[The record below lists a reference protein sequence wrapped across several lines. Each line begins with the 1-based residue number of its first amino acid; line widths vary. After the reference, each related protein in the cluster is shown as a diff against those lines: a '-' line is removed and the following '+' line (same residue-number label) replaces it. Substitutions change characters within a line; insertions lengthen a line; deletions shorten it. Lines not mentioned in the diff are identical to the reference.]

1 MLRKWIV
8 AACLCLTLAVVAACG
23 DEDDDE
29 GTTAATA
36 AAEATSAAA
45 ETSAP
50 AETTEATAEETEAT
64 EATEATEGS
73 EETTEEP
80 PAENTFPLSVAEGEG
95 LDLSGKKVTINGT
108 EVGVE
113 ADGFTASF
121 EALEE
126 RTGVDIQFSGS
137 RDFETQISLAIE
149 AGQTPDIGIF
159 PQPGKI
165 RDHAEDLPG
174 VPDDVKA
181 MVENNFDPYW
191 AELVTRDD
199 GKLLAVPNK
208 ADLKS
213 LVWYSP
219 SSFEENGWTVPET
232 WEDFMALQQTILD
245 AGKTPWCIGLE
256 SGDATGW
263 PFTDWVE
270 DFMLRMH
277 GPDVYDQWVA
287 HEIPFNDPKVK
298 EVVQAVSDI
307 WFKEGNVLQSRGE
320 MVTTAFP
327 DAGLPLLDGDC
338 ELHRQGNFYAANLEE
353 AGAQIGPDGD
363 VNAFYLPPMNDQ
375 FGIPVLGGGGY
386 AVPFND
392 KPETI
397 ATIKYLASPEYVNN
411 RILARAGGFM
421 SANKYHDV
429 STYET
434 DIERTF
440 AEILVSS
447 DPFRFDA
454 SDLMPGAVGAGSFWK
469 LGTDYVSGAIDID
482 EMLDGIE
489 ASWPQ

>member
-1 MLRKWIV
+1 
-8 AACLCLTLAVVAACG
+8 LCLTLAVVVACG

-29 GTTAATA
+29 GTTATA
-36 AAEATSAAA
+36 AAEATTAAA
-45 ETSAP
+45 ESSAP
-50 AETTEATAEETEAT
+50 AETSEATSEAT
-64 EATEATEGS
+64 EATEDTEAAS
-73 EETTEEP
+73 EETTTEEP

-113 ADGFTASF
+113 ADGFVASF
-121 EALEE
+121 KPLEE

-149 AGQTPDIGIF
+149 AGRTPDIGIF

-165 RDHAEDLPG
+165 NDHADKLPG
-174 VPDDVKA
+174 LPDDVAA
-181 MVENNFDPYW
+181 MVKNNFDAGW
-191 AELVTRDD
+191 VDLVTRED
-199 GKLLAVPNK
+199 GKVLGVPNK

-232 WEDFMALQQTILD
+232 WDDFMALQQTMLD

-277 GPDVYDQWVA
+277 GPDVYDQWVN
-287 HEIPFNDPKVK
+287 HEIPFNDPQVK
-298 EVVQAVSDI
+298 DVVQAVSDI

-320 MVTTAFP
+320 MVTTAFA
-327 DAGLPLLDGDC
+327 DAGLPVLDGDC
-338 ELHRQGNFYAANLEE
+338 QLHRQGNFYGANLAE
-353 AGAQIGPDGD
+353 AGAKIGPDGD

-375 FGIPVLGGGGY
+375 FGTPVLGGGAY

-397 ATIKYLASPEYVNN
+397 ATIKYLASPEYANT
-411 RILARAGGFM
+411 RILARAGGFL

-440 AEILVSS
+440 ADTLVQA

-482 EMLDGIE
+482 KMLDGIE
-489 ASWPQ
+489 ASWPK